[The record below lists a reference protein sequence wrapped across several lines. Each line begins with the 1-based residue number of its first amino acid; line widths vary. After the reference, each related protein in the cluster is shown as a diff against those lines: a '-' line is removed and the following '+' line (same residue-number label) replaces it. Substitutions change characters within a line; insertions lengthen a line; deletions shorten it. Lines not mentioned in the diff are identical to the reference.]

1 MSDGEFKM
9 VDGPHQPVEDQL
21 AIHLLLN
28 QYCHVV
34 DRGTVDEIA
43 ALFSED
49 GILRPL
55 HEGPEIFEGRDAV
68 RAWYEDYDKRVRAGR
83 RHRRHRITVP
93 FITITGDTATV
104 ECCLDSSCV
113 LIATNVI
120 SVSAGRYEDKLVK
133 VAGQWLFKERA
144 IYINHIHQVE
154 AFREVN

>member
-83 RHRRHRITVP
+83 RHRRHRGLRAQHISRAESLRHRFLRCLLRLQFLLRLQISRCAHFMVCQISP
-93 FITITGDTATV
+93 PKRSDSALSDECFI
-104 ECCLDSSCV
+104 
-113 LIATNVI
+113 N
-120 SVSAGRYEDKLVK
+120 
-133 VAGQWLFKERA
+133 
-144 IYINHIHQVE
+144 
-154 AFREVN
+154 